1 MSQQCAPVTKKA
13 NGILGYVK
21 KSVASRTREVI
32 LPLYSALG
40 KPHLEHHVQF
50 WALQLK
56 RDGELLEKAQQ
67 RATTMIGTSARRG
80 GGGGILSELI
90 NI

>member
-1 MSQQCAPVTKKA
+1 MAMSQQCAPVTKKA

-21 KSVASRTREVI
+21 KSVASRTREAI
-32 LPLYSALG
+32 LPLHSALG

-80 GGGGILSELI
+80 G
-90 NI
+90 

>member
-1 MSQQCAPVTKKA
+1 MAMSQQCAPVTKKA

-21 KSVASRTREVI
+21 KSVASRTREAI
-32 LPLYSALG
+32 LPLHSAPG

-80 GGGGILSELI
+80 G
-90 NI
+90 